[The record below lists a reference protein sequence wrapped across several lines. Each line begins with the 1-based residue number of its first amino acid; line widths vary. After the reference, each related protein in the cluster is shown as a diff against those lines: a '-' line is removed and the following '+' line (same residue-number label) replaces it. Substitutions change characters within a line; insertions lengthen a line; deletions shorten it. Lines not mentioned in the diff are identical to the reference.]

1 VIIVELIQNYKFWKG
16 PENAHTPTDAS
27 GDIMRPAGIVY

>member
-1 VIIVELIQNYKFWKG
+1 MEGLIQNNKLREG

-27 GDIMRPAGIVY
+27 SDNIRPAGNV